1 MQHSD
6 DTQHRYT
13 AMSRLDATGLGM
25 TVPIYGDALNSHQE
39 SAIKNGHTQH
49 SSAAWLGHCSAR

>member
-6 DTQHRYT
+6 DTQRRYT

-25 TVPIYGDALNSHQE
+25 TVPIYGDALDSHQE
-39 SAIKNGHTQH
+39 AALKKRPH
-49 SSAAWLGHCSAR
+49 SSAYASFFMRIKR